1 MEETVREPEV
11 IENEINTGIVITGAY
26 ADKLRRTLF
35 AQLSKYI
42 RKSKEHAREAARA
55 SGELNKLLYIII
67 VENLKSDKGDAVR
80 IRIKYRFD
88 PRVNRIDWDYD
99 TLRIEFFKRQSDE
112 EVNNIVKKTLETRL
126 DEIKREFTPI
136 PREEAKAESSRETI
150 VERVESINLY
160 ELIGSVVPIGETSI
174 GGVVFKLSDRRGE
187 ELGIVSVEPGGDTL
201 IIDAIVIYGGRAYRA
216 YGRSNK
222 DKNVYLSNPNELL
235 KDLSNIKPLPIT
247 SEVAEKM
254 ISQKMGELT

>member
-1 MEETVREPEV
+1 
-11 IENEINTGIVITGAY
+11 
-26 ADKLRRTLF
+26 
-35 AQLSKYI
+35 
-42 RKSKEHAREAARA
+42 
-55 SGELNKLLYIII
+55 
-67 VENLKSDKGDAVR
+67 
-80 IRIKYRFD
+80 
-88 PRVNRIDWDYD
+88 
-99 TLRIEFFKRQSDE
+99 
-112 EVNNIVKKTLETRL
+112 
-126 DEIKREFTPI
+126 
-136 PREEAKAESSRETI
+136 
-150 VERVESINLY
+150 
-160 ELIGSVVPIGETSI
+160 
-174 GGVVFKLSDRRGE
+174 DRRGE